1 MARARLPRGSSKAGK
16 HAAGRPTLDR
26 TPLTIRSH
34 QPLGAGFQERIQR
47 QVARRLEHAAGLI
60 ERVTV
65 RFEDVNGPK
74 GGVDI
79 ICRIK
84 AVLSSRPS
92 LVIEKQAQDESQA
105 FSAAFNA
112 LGTALKREQGKHA
125 LHTGPRRGKPMAA
138 RGAAPMR
145 EQGELIGRRVGRG
158 QAALSRALRR
168 PEKRNRAHYVDTAEA
183 GASASDRRAG
193 GPYSARRNTMART
206 TRATAML
213 EDSRTTPSRKS
224 SRRSANRG
232 KPSQTKERAAA
243 QKLQTPRSRAMRG
256 A

>member
-1 MARARLPRGSSKAGK
+1 MPRARLPRGSSKAGK
-16 HAAGRPTLDR
+16 RAAGRPTLER

-34 QPLGAGFQERIQR
+34 RPLGAGFLERIPIQLT
-47 QVARRLEHAAGLI
+47 RRVEHAAGII

-65 RFEDVNGPK
+65 RFEDINGPK
-74 GGVDI
+74 GGIDTV
-79 ICRIK
+79 CRIK

-92 LVIEKQAQDESQA
+92 IVVEKRAHGEAQA
-105 FSAAFNA
+105 FSSALTA
-112 LGTALKREQGKHA
+112 LGTALTREQRKHA
-125 LHTGPRRGKPMAA
+125 LHAGPHRGKPMAA
-138 RGAAPMR
+138 RGAAPLR
-145 EQGELIGRRVGRG
+145 DEGELIGRRVGRG

-183 GASASDRRAG
+183 GVSASDRRAG

-206 TRATAML
+206 SRATASL